1 VQKKKKNPKRG
12 LLGVEKTNKNSNV
25 LSCLT
30 VHSHVRLVL
39 KEQEALSC
47 CDVFSLPSISSDYE
61 YFAICDSM
69 IDAPLS

>member
-1 VQKKKKNPKRG
+1 M
-12 LLGVEKTNKNSNV
+12 

-30 VHSHVRLVL
+30 VKNPNVTLVF
-39 KEQEALSC
+39 KEQEVLSC
-47 CDVFSLPSISSDYE
+47 CDVFSLPGVSSDYE